1 MGVRGG
7 DGALSTFETWGLSKY
22 LALETFNVIALWPL
36 EGIEKLRETIGGVG
50 SGEATLDITEE
61 NLLAT
66 VTSGVLNTNG
76 AEWPTREDF
85 TGLLPG
91 GLGSSW
97 SSLILGE
104 ETRGGE
110 ALGDAFGDEGCGTG
124 KRGKPPEIG
133 FTDNGL
139 LVNGPEK
146 VCIFIFLV
154 SEALK
159 TSTCGSESPSAD
171 GRGNWMDVVSLLL
184 SLRTEWALWMV
195 GSDNLLSISLSFFFS
210 SSGEECHKLCRDP
223 LALVRGAKLLLV
235 SLMLTGV
242 GRTYALDFAADD
254 AISCLTFS
262 AGSNF
267 FSASIGAE

>member
-1 MGVRGG
+1 MKTNISKFIKITIITTTTICIFLPWISLEWEARSGILETLWDMGVSGG

-22 LALETFNVIALWPL
+22 LVFETFNVIALWPL

-50 SGEATLDITEE
+50 SGDATLDITEE

-66 VTSGVLNTNG
+66 TTSGFLNTNG

-139 LVNGPEK
+139 LVNGPE
-146 VCIFIFLV
+146 
-154 SEALK
+154 
-159 TSTCGSESPSAD
+159 
-171 GRGNWMDVVSLLL
+171 
-184 SLRTEWALWMV
+184 
-195 GSDNLLSISLSFFFS
+195 
-210 SSGEECHKLCRDP
+210 
-223 LALVRGAKLLLV
+223 
-235 SLMLTGV
+235 
-242 GRTYALDFAADD
+242 
-254 AISCLTFS
+254 
-262 AGSNF
+262 
-267 FSASIGAE
+267 